1 MLSII
6 ETRDVFDDEVV
17 EDIENTDVAEVGYLD
32 GGFAAIEEAASRPPE
47 ATREELILAWV
58 AEEAALAEAAEKAR
72 LPFAVRSIDLPGAV
86 WVRHCTR
93 LAARAEARKARRAE
107 AAKAKAIEARKA
119 RRAEAAK
126 AKAIEARK
134 ARRAEAAKAK
144 AIEARKARRAEA
156 AKAKAIEARKARRAE
171 AVRPQGWGLV
181 RHLRKEGWRQ
191 VAVSARDGHKVAVL
205 VRKGARRIVPVGPQ
219 A

>member
-119 RRAEAAK
+119 RRAEA
-126 AKAIEARK
+126 
-134 ARRAEAAKAK
+134 
-144 AIEARKARRAEA
+144 
-156 AKAKAIEARKARRAE
+156 
-171 AVRPQGWGLV
+171 VRPQGWGLV